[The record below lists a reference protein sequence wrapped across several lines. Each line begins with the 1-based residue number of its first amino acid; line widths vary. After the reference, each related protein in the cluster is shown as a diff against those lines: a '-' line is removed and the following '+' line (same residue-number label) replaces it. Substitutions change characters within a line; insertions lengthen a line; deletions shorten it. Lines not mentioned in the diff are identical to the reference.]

1 MNKII
6 QIISILVL
14 LTGFLFSQSS
24 VLDDYI
30 NNVDPYTEYSVVSS
44 ETGFGLP
51 VMF

>member
-1 MNKII
+1 MLQKIRPTVFHLI
-6 QIISILVL
+6 FIH
-14 LTGFLFSQSS
+14 FLFSQSS

-44 ETGFGLP
+44 ERGFGLP